1 MSRMKKK
8 TSSKTGSALV
18 TILLLVI
25 FLAVAAGFIKYG
37 VPLIRM
43 YSHAVSEVAD
53 SNDDT
58 FRQWQTSI
66 VYDIKGDEIKK
77 LKGER
82 DVYYLEYDEISD
94 AAKLAIISVEDKN
107 FTTHRGLDVVGLA
120 RSVVYLIL
128 NRGKITMGGSTITQQ
143 LARNIYLSF
152 EKTYS
157 RKINEIFYAFAL
169 EQKYSKEDILEFY
182 LNNVYFANGN
192 YGIEAASRAYFQ
204 KSCKELTI
212 SQTAFLCAIPNSP
225 SRYDPYEN
233 AEATLGRRDRILT
246 AMYKQGYLTK
256 KQYEKSLAEEISIRP
271 KKETTANDYAETY
284 ILKCATEALMAADGF
299 DLKTRFATEEEK
311 KAYREEYEEWYSNY
325 RQKLYTAGYRI
336 YTSIDVDMQETMQ
349 ESVSTRLGSSFIEKT
364 DDGVFQVQG
373 AAVCIDN
380 STGKV
385 VAIVGG
391 REQDQEG
398 YGLNRAYQSNRQPG
412 SAIKPLLVFTPAFE
426 EGYTPDTTVD
436 DSPMTGP
443 DTVRNAG
450 SSYSGNITLRRA
462 VQKSSNVVT
471 YRMYKELGASSLLRY
486 LEEMNFAGLDKKD
499 YMYDTTCIGGFT
511 NGTTPVEMAAAY
523 ATLANNGTY
532 RNPTCIVKITD
543 AKGKDVVSADEA
555 TRSKTVYS
563 NQASRIMTNVL
574 ESCVTDYHGTASS
587 CGLDLDIP
595 VACKTGTTSN
605 YVDGWLCGYSPYYT
619 TAVWVGKD
627 IYESVDDLKGNTY
640 PAYIWTDFMNKIHT
654 GISRD
659 MDLEDDFGAYFGRDL
674 DTKREEKTTTEQ
686 KKEEEEEPEVVEDQ
700 EDDRDQEEEPDKEDD
715 SDEIQVPDYQVPEPS
730 EPEAPEEPEET
741 GSQEGEEDLQE
752 GEEEPANNN

>member
-1 MSRMKKK
+1 MSRMDKKS
-8 TSSKTGSALV
+8 SSKIGNTFA
-18 TILLLVI
+18 TILLLLI
-25 FLAVAAGFIKYG
+25 FAAVLAGFIRYG
-37 VPLIRM
+37 IPLIRM
-43 YSHAVSEVAD
+43 YSHAVSDVAA

-107 FTTHRGLDVVGLA
+107 FTSHRGLDVVGLA

-128 NRGKITMGGSTITQQ
+128 NHGRITMGGSTITQQ

-157 RKINEIFYAFAL
+157 RKINELFYAFAL
-169 EQKYSKEDILEFY
+169 EQKYTKEDILEFY

-192 YGIEAASRAYFQ
+192 YGIEAASQAYFQ
-204 KSCKELTI
+204 KSCKDLTI

-246 AMYKQGYLTK
+246 AMYNQGYLSK
-256 KQYEKSLAEEISIRP
+256 EQYEKSLAEEISIRP

-284 ILKCATEALMAADGF
+284 ILKCATEALMTADGF
-299 DLKTRFATEEEK
+299 NLQTQFDSEKEK
-311 KAYREEYEEWYSNY
+311 KAYREEYDEWYSNY

-349 ESVSTRLGSSFIEKT
+349 ESVSTKLGSSFIEKT

-380 STGKV
+380 SSGKV

-412 SAIKPLLVFTPAFE
+412 SAIKPLVVFTPAFE
-426 EGYTPDTTVD
+426 EGYSPDSIVD
-436 DSPMTGP
+436 DSRMTGS

-450 SSYSGNITLRRA
+450 DSYSGSITLRRA

-471 YRMYKELGASSLLRY
+471 YRMYKEMGASSLLKY

-499 YMYDTTCIGGFT
+499 YKYDTTCIGGFT
-511 NGTTPVEMAAAY
+511 NGTTPVEMASAY

-543 AKGKDVVSADEA
+543 ARGNDVVSEA
-555 TRSKTVYS
+555 ESTKSKTIYS

-574 ESCVTDYHGTASS
+574 ESCVTDYDATASG
-587 CGLDLDIP
+587 CRLDTDIP
-595 VACKTGTTSN
+595 VACKTGTTSS

-627 IYESVDDLKGNTY
+627 VYESVDDLKGNTY

-659 MDLEDDFGAYFGRDL
+659 MDLEDDFGAYFGRDM
-674 DTKREEKTTTEQ
+674 DSEEEEKVTTEQ
-686 KKEEEEEPEVVEDQ
+686 KEEEEEEEAVEAPEPAG
-700 EDDRDQEEEPDKEDD
+700 DQEEEADKEED
-715 SDEIQVPDYQVPEPS
+715 SNEIQVPDYEVPEPTVP
-730 EPEAPEEPEET
+730 ETPEAPEEPEA
-741 GSQEGEEDLQE
+741 QEGESDMQDGE
-752 GEEEPANNN
+752 GEPSNNP